1 MAVVR
6 DAWDVRLGRAVA
18 VKLLHPTMSV
28 QDEDRR
34 RFEAE
39 ARAAAA
45 LNHPHIVS
53 IHDFGEHLGSPYIV
67 MERLPGQTLAD
78 AIAAGP
84 VDPARLRLILDDVLS
99 ALGAAH
105 AAGIL
110 HRDIKPGN
118 VLFTD
123 SGGVKLADF
132 GIAKSTDVVHTHSG
146 EVIGTDAYLTAD
158 RLAGQPATVRD
169 DLYAIG
175 VVGYEALAG
184 HKPYPQRT
192 LPMLVRAILDSSPP
206 PLSAVRPDLD
216 PVLVGVIE
224 RAMSSDPRAYFAD
237 AGAMR
242 LALAGPGPVA
252 LTRAAPATRPP
263 RAAAA
268 PKPSTRVL
276 AAGLPE
282 PQTTLLAV
290 PRRLSW
296 RGPLIALGVATIA
309 IGAAIAAVTMT
320 SQPSVPAPT
329 TSTTAPPAP
338 LIAPP
343 VLTTPAQTPREDDE
357 NDDEPSSA
365 PPEPDH
371 HRLPRPWKHHP
382 VRLLPQFMTPGAGAP

>member
-6 DAWDVRLGRAVA
+6 DAWDLRLGRAVA
-18 VKLLHPTMSV
+18 VKLLHPTLSV

-67 MERLPGQTLAD
+67 MERLPGHTLAD

-146 EVIGTDAYLTAD
+146 EVIGTAAYLTAD

-184 HKPYPQRT
+184 HKPYPQKT
-192 LPMLVRAILDSSPP
+192 LPMLVRAILDSSPL

-216 PVLVGVIE
+216 PMLVGVIE
-224 RAMSSDPRAYFAD
+224 RAMTSDPRAYFAD
-237 AGAMR
+237 APAMR
-242 LALAGPGPVA
+242 LALARPGPLPRTA
-252 LTRAAPATRPP
+252 RATRTP

-268 PKPSTRVL
+268 PKPSTLVL

-290 PRRLSW
+290 PQRLSW
-296 RGPLIALGVATIA
+296 RGPLIALAVAMIA

-343 VLTTPAQTPREDDE
+343 VLTTPAQTPREDD
-357 NDDEPSSA
+357 DEPSSA

-371 HRLPRPWKHHP
+371 HRFPRPWKHHP
-382 VRLLPQFMTPGAGAP
+382 LRLLPQFMTPSAGAP